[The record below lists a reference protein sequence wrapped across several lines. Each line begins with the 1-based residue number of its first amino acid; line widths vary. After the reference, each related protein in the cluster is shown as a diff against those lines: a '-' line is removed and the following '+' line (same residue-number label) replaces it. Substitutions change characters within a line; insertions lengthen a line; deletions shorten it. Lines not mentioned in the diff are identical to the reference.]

1 MKSVIPGRPEAEPPS
16 PTGGEGRG
24 RPRCR
29 TRGVGP
35 LPLWERERGRGGSVA
50 LLWVRGDCAVGEG
63 LRCYPSSVS
72 ALCAETPSPT
82 GGEGLVE
89 RGFAWAS
96 PLVGEGARARG
107 GGGVAGGE
115 GGLRGGGRA
124 APLPLR
130 RLGALRRPTVRPGR

>member
-16 PTGGEGRG
+16 PTGGGGRG

-72 ALCAETPSPT
+72 ALCAEPPSPT
-82 GGEGLVE
+82 GGEGLAA
-89 RGFAWAS
+89 RGRSCPS
-96 PLVGEGARARG
+96 PHVGRGARSAWCG
-107 GGGVAGGE
+107 GGAGGE
-115 GGLRGGGRA
+115 GGVAGMYRGERVQS
-124 APLPLR
+124 L
-130 RLGALRRPTVRPGR
+130 RPG